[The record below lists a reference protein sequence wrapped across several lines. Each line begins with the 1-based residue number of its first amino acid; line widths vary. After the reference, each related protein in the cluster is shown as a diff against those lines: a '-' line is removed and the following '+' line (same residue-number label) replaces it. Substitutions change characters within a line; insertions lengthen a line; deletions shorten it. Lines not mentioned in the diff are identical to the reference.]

1 MTQQRKSAPRIGLAL
16 GSGSSRGWAHIGV
29 IKALSEL
36 DIHPQVV
43 CGCSIGSIVGAAY
56 VAGNLDKLEQWVRSL
71 TRVELARYIELNL
84 SLNGF
89 VDTEKLHEFFL
100 QCVCS
105 EDLSIEDITADFASV
120 ATDLETGRE
129 VWFTSGPLIDAVWA
143 SISLPG
149 LFPPL
154 QHQGRWL
161 VDGGLVNPV
170 PVSVCHALGADIV
183 ISVNLN
189 GDVVGKHFLQKQK
202 EPVTDSDNVFDRF
215 SRTVNKYSPDIFPD
229 IFRDDEKKASPPGLF
244 DAIAG
249 SINIAQDRITR
260 SRLAGDP
267 PDIMLSPKLSHI
279 GLMEFYRAEEAIQ
292 EGEQCVMRMMP
303 EIRHVLGK

>member
-1 MTQQRKSAPRIGLAL
+1 MSHKQKSAPRIGLAL

-43 CGCSIGSIVGAAY
+43 CGCSIGSIVAAAY
-56 VAGNLDKLEQWVRSL
+56 VSGNLDKLEQWVRSL
-71 TRVELARYIELNL
+71 TKVELARYIELNL

-100 QCVCS
+100 QCVCR
-105 EDLSIEDITADFASV
+105 EDESIEDITVKFASV

-189 GDVVGKHFLQKQK
+189 GGVVGKHFIQKQD
-202 EPVTDSDNVFDRF
+202 EPATDSNHVLERL
-215 SRTVNKYSPDIFPD
+215 SRAVNKYSPDIF
-229 IFRDDEKKASPPGLF
+229 RDDEEKVSPPGLF
-244 DAIAG
+244 EAIAG

-279 GLMEFYRAEEAIQ
+279 GLMEFYRAKETIQ

>member
-1 MTQQRKSAPRIGLAL
+1 MHHQTQSTSHVGLAL
-16 GSGSSRGWAHIGV
+16 GSGASRGWAHIGV

-36 DIHPQVV
+36 DIHPKVV
-43 CGCSIGSIVGAAY
+43 CGCSIGAIVGASY
-56 VAGNLDKLEQWVRSL
+56 VAGNLDKLEDWVRSL
-71 TRVELARYIELNL
+71 TKMELARFIELNL
-84 SLNGF
+84 SLNSF

-100 QCVCS
+100 QCVCR
-105 EDLSIEDITADFASV
+105 EDESIENATAKYASV

-129 VWFTSGPLIDAVWA
+129 VWFTKGLLIDAIWA

-170 PVSVCHALGADIV
+170 PVSVCRALGADIV

-189 GDVVGKHFLQKQK
+189 GDIVGKHFIQEHDVQDT
-202 EPVTDSDNVFDRF
+202 ESENVLGML
-215 SRTVNKYSPDIFPD
+215 SRAVNKYSPSIFK
-229 IFRDDEKKASPPGLF
+229 DEKESTSPPGLF

-292 EGEQCVMRMMP
+292 EGRECVMRMLP
-303 EIRHVLGK
+303 EIQHVLGK

>member
-1 MTQQRKSAPRIGLAL
+1 MIHQKKPAPSIGLAL
-16 GSGSSRGWAHIGV
+16 GSGASRGWAHIGV
-29 IKALSEL
+29 IKALSDL

-43 CGCSIGSIVGAAY
+43 CGCSIGALVAAAY

-100 QCVCS
+100 QCVCR
-105 EDLSIEDITADFASV
+105 EEQSIEDGTAKFASV

-189 GDVVGKHFLQKQK
+189 GDIVGKHFIQKRNGQQNNGNH
-202 EPVTDSDNVFDRF
+202 VMDRL
-215 SRTVNKYSPDIFPD
+215 SRAVNKYSPALFT
-229 IFRDDEKKASPPGLF
+229 DEKEKTSPPGLF

-260 SRLAGDP
+260 SRLAGEP

-279 GLMEFYRAEEAIQ
+279 GLMEFYRAEAVIQ
-292 EGEQCVMRMMP
+292 EGKECVMRMMP

>member
-1 MTQQRKSAPRIGLAL
+1 VS
-16 GSGSSRGWAHIGV
+16 
-29 IKALSEL
+29 
-36 DIHPQVV
+36 
-43 CGCSIGSIVGAAY
+43 
-56 VAGNLDKLEQWVRSL
+56 GNLDKLEQWVRSL
-71 TRVELARYIELNL
+71 TKVELARYIELNL

-100 QCVCS
+100 QCVCR
-105 EDLSIEDITADFASV
+105 EDESIEDITVKFASV

-189 GDVVGKHFLQKQK
+189 GGVVGKHFIQKQD
-202 EPVTDSDNVFDRF
+202 EPATDSNHVLERL
-215 SRTVNKYSPDIFPD
+215 SRAVNKYSSD
-229 IFRDDEKKASPPGLF
+229 IFRDDEEKVSPPGLF
-244 DAIAG
+244 EAIAG

-279 GLMEFYRAEEAIQ
+279 GLMEFYRAKEAIQ

>member
-1 MTQQRKSAPRIGLAL
+1 MNHQAQSSSHIGLAL
-16 GSGSSRGWAHIGV
+16 GSGASRGWAHIGV

-36 DIHPQVV
+36 DIHPKIV
-43 CGCSIGSIVGAAY
+43 CGCSIGAIVGASF
-56 VAGNLDKLEQWVRSL
+56 VSGNLDKLEHWVRSL
-71 TRVELARYIELNL
+71 TKVELARFIELNL

-100 QCVCS
+100 QCVCGKD
-105 EDLSIEDITADFASV
+105 ESIEDVTAKFASV

-129 VWFTSGPLIDAVWA
+129 VWFTRGPLIDAVLA

-149 LFPPL
+149 LFPAL
-154 QHQGRWL
+154 QNQGRWL

-189 GDVVGKHFLQKQK
+189 GDIVGKHFIQEREGQ
-202 EPVTDSDNVFDRF
+202 ETESGNVLGML
-215 SRTVNKYSPDIFPD
+215 SRAVDKYSPSIFK
-229 IFRDDEKKASPPGLF
+229 DEKEKISPPGLF

-267 PDIMLSPKLSHI
+267 PDIMLTPKLSHI
-279 GLMEFYRAEEAIQ
+279 GLMEFFRAEEAIQ
-292 EGEQCVMRMMP
+292 EGRECVMRMLP
-303 EIRHVLGK
+303 EIRHVLGKSIP

>member
-1 MTQQRKSAPRIGLAL
+1 M
-16 GSGSSRGWAHIGV
+16 
-29 IKALSEL
+29 
-36 DIHPQVV
+36 
-43 CGCSIGSIVGAAY
+43 
-56 VAGNLDKLEQWVRSL
+56 
-71 TRVELARYIELNL
+71 
-84 SLNGF
+84 
-89 VDTEKLHEFFL
+89 
-100 QCVCS
+100 
-105 EDLSIEDITADFASV
+105 
-120 ATDLETGRE
+120 
-129 VWFTSGPLIDAVWA
+129 WA

-149 LFPPL
+149 LFPPV

-189 GDVVGKHFLQKQK
+189 GDVVGKHFIKKQN
-202 EPVTDSDNVFDRF
+202 EPATDRL
-215 SRTVNKYSPDIFPD
+215 SRAVNKYSPDLFK
-229 IFRDDEKKASPPGLF
+229 DDEEKTSPPGLF

-267 PDIMLSPKLSHI
+267 PDVMLSPKLSHI
-279 GLMEFYRAEEAIQ
+279 GLMEFYRADEAIQ
-292 EGEQCVMRMMP
+292 EGKQCVMRMMP

>member
-1 MTQQRKSAPRIGLAL
+1 MSHKQKSAPRIGLAL

-43 CGCSIGSIVGAAY
+43 CGCSIGSIVAAAY
-56 VAGNLDKLEQWVRSL
+56 VSGNLDKLEQWVRSL
-71 TRVELARYIELNL
+71 TKVELARYIELNL

-100 QCVCS
+100 QCVCR
-105 EDLSIEDITADFASV
+105 EDESIEDITVKFASV

-189 GDVVGKHFLQKQK
+189 GGVVGKHFVQKQD
-202 EPVTDSDNVFDRF
+202 EPATNSNHVLERL
-215 SRTVNKYSPDIFPD
+215 SRAVNKYSSD
-229 IFRDDEKKASPPGLF
+229 IFRDDEEKVSPPGLF
-244 DAIAG
+244 EAIAG

-279 GLMEFYRAEEAIQ
+279 GLMEFYRAKEAIQ
-292 EGEQCVMRMMP
+292 EGEECVMRMMP

>member
-1 MTQQRKSAPRIGLAL
+1 MKQQTQSPSHIGLAL
-16 GSGSSRGWAHIGV
+16 GSGASRGWAHIGV

-36 DIHPQVV
+36 NIHPKVV
-43 CGCSIGSIVGAAY
+43 CGCSIGAIVGAAY
-56 VAGNLDKLEQWVRSL
+56 VSGSLDRLEHWVRSL
-71 TRVELARYIELNL
+71 TKVKLARYFELNL

-100 QCVCS
+100 QCVCRKD
-105 EDLSIEDITADFASV
+105 ESIEDVTARFASV

-129 VWFTSGPLIDAVWA
+129 VWFTSGLLIDAIWA

-170 PVSVCHALGADIV
+170 PVSVCRALGADTV

-189 GDVVGKHFLQKQK
+189 GDIVGKHFIQESNRQ
-202 EPVTDSDNVFDRF
+202 EAGNVNVLGKF
-215 SRTVNKYSPDIFPD
+215 SRAVNKYSPSIFK
-229 IFRDDEKKASPPGLF
+229 DEKEGTSPPGLF
-244 DAIAG
+244 DAIVG

-292 EGEQCVMRMMP
+292 EGRECVMRMLP

>member
-1 MTQQRKSAPRIGLAL
+1 MKRRVRGPKRIGLAL
-16 GSGSSRGWAHIGV
+16 GGGASRGWAHIGV
-29 IKALSEL
+29 INALSEL
-36 DIHPQVV
+36 DIHPEIV
-43 CGCSIGSIVGAAY
+43 CGCSIGAIVGASY
-56 VAGNLDKLEQWVRSL
+56 VSGNLDSLEDWVCSL
-71 TRVELARYIELNL
+71 TKVGLARFFELNL
-84 SLNGF
+84 SLKGF
-89 VDTEKLHEFFL
+89 VDTERLHEFFL
-100 QCVCS
+100 QYVCR
-105 EDLSIEDITADFASV
+105 EQQTIEDGTTKFASV

-129 VWFTSGPLIDAVWA
+129 IWFTSGPLIDAVWA

-149 LFPPL
+149 LFPPF

-170 PVSVCHALGADIV
+170 PVSVCRALGADLV

-189 GDVVGKHFLQKQK
+189 GDIVGKHFTHNDDEQ
-202 EPVTDSDNVFDRF
+202 EPEAENILDRL
-215 SRTVNKYSPDIFPD
+215 SKAVNKFSTSP
-229 IFRDDEKKASPPGLF
+229 SLF

-267 PDIMLSPKLSHI
+267 PDIMLNPKLSHI
-279 GLMEFYRAEEAIQ
+279 GLLEFYRAKEAIQ
-292 EGEQCVMRMMP
+292 EGRECVMRLLP

>member
-1 MTQQRKSAPRIGLAL
+1 MRFLDAPGNSVEDLIYESQTI

-29 IKALSEL
+29 IRALSQL
-36 DIHPQVV
+36 DIHPQVI
-43 CGCSIGSIVGAAY
+43 CGCSIGSIVAAAY
-56 VAGNLDKLEQWVRSL
+56 VSGNLDKLEQWVRSL
-71 TRVELARYIELNL
+71 TKVELARYIELNL

-100 QCVCS
+100 QCVCR
-105 EDLSIEDITADFASV
+105 EDESIEDVTVKFASV

-183 ISVNLN
+183 LSVNLN
-189 GDVVGKHFLQKQK
+189 GGVVGKHFIQK
-202 EPVTDSDNVFDRF
+202 
-215 SRTVNKYSPDIFPD
+215 
-229 IFRDDEKKASPPGLF
+229 
-244 DAIAG
+244 
-249 SINIAQDRITR
+249 
-260 SRLAGDP
+260 
-267 PDIMLSPKLSHI
+267 
-279 GLMEFYRAEEAIQ
+279 
-292 EGEQCVMRMMP
+292 
-303 EIRHVLGK
+303 

>member
-1 MTQQRKSAPRIGLAL
+1 MSQQRKTAPRIGLAL

-36 DIHPQVV
+36 DIHPQVF
-43 CGCSIGSIVGAAY
+43 CGCSIGAIVGAAY
-56 VAGNLDKLEQWVRSL
+56 AAGNLDKLEQWVRSL
-71 TRVELARYIELNL
+71 TRGELARYIELNL

-89 VDTEKLHEFFL
+89 VDTEKLHEFLL
-100 QCVCS
+100 QCVCR
-105 EDLSIEDITADFASV
+105 EDDSIEDIPVKFASV

-154 QHQGRWL
+154 QHEGKWL

-189 GDVVGKHFLQKQK
+189 GDVVGKHFIQKQN
-202 EPVTDSDNVFDRF
+202 EPVTNNSNVFDRL
-215 SRTVNKYSPDIFPD
+215 SRAVNKYSPDLFK
-229 IFRDDEKKASPPGLF
+229 DDEEKASAPGLF

-279 GLMEFYRAEEAIQ
+279 GLMEFYRAREAIQ

>member
-1 MTQQRKSAPRIGLAL
+1 MSHQARPPPCIGLAL
-16 GSGSSRGWAHIGV
+16 GSGASRGWAHIGV
-29 IKALSEL
+29 IRALSEL
-36 DIHPQVV
+36 DIHPKVV
-43 CGCSIGSIVGAAY
+43 CGCSIGAIVGASY
-56 VAGNLDKLEQWVRSL
+56 VSDNLDKLEGWVRSL
-71 TRVELARYIELNL
+71 TKVELARFIELNL

-89 VDTEKLHEFFL
+89 VDTEKLHDFFL
-100 QCVCS
+100 QCVCR
-105 EDLSIEDITADFASV
+105 EDASIDDVTAKFASV
-120 ATDLETGRE
+120 ATDLGTGRE
-129 VWFTSGPLIDAVWA
+129 VWFTSGLLIDAIWA

-154 QHQGRWL
+154 QHQGKWL

-170 PVSVCHALGADIV
+170 PVSVCRALGADIV

-189 GDVVGKHFLQKQK
+189 GDIVGKHFIQ
-202 EPVTDSDNVFDRF
+202 EPDEQESEGENVLDRL
-215 SRTVNKYSPDIFPD
+215 SRAVNKYSPSIFK
-229 IFRDDEKKASPPGLF
+229 DEKESASPPGLF

-279 GLMEFYRAEEAIQ
+279 GLMEFYRAEEAIREGQ
-292 EGEQCVMRMMP
+292 ESVMRMLP

>member
-1 MTQQRKSAPRIGLAL
+1 MNQQTQSSSHIGLAL
-16 GSGSSRGWAHIGV
+16 GSGASRGWAHIGV

-36 DIHPQVV
+36 DIHPKVV
-43 CGCSIGSIVGAAY
+43 CGCSIGAIVGASY
-56 VAGNLDKLEQWVRSL
+56 VSGNIDKLEGWVRSL
-71 TRVELARYIELNL
+71 TKVELARFIELNL

-89 VDTEKLHEFFL
+89 VDTEKLHKFFL
-100 QCVCS
+100 QCVCN
-105 EDLSIEDITADFASV
+105 EDASIDGVTEKFASV
-120 ATDLETGRE
+120 ATDLGTGRE
-129 VWFTSGPLIDAVWA
+129 VWFTSGLLIDAIWA

-170 PVSVCHALGADIV
+170 PVSVCRALGADIV
-183 ISVNLN
+183 IAINLN
-189 GDVVGKHFLQKQK
+189 GDIVGKHFIQEQAAQETESENVLDRLSRAVKQ
-202 EPVTDSDNVFDRF
+202 
-215 SRTVNKYSPDIFPD
+215 YSPSIFK
-229 IFRDDEKKASPPGLF
+229 DEEESTSPPGLF
-244 DAIAG
+244 DAVAG

-292 EGEQCVMRMMP
+292 EGRDCVMRMLP
-303 EIRHVLGK
+303 EIRHVLGR